1 MRKIGFM
8 SELMRR
14 QTINTYMMDIF
25 NHEGKFMGRCEIPS
39 AILDLTAV
47 WKADKLYLVEKD
59 DEGYPYIGVYVSKW
73 VNEDLI
79 DFKSR

>member
-1 MRKIGFM
+1 
-8 SELMRR
+8 
-14 QTINTYMMDIF
+14 
-25 NHEGKFMGRCEIPS
+25 MGRCEIPS

-73 VNEDLI
+73 V
-79 DFKSR
+79 K